1 MPDLHFPS
9 GASLPVLSG
18 FCRFLSFKNGSVF
31 AGILGGGKLDI
42 CIQSPVVPPETIFS
56 CILASE
62 VIRMGVETWK
72 RLRCG
77 GQGRMETLN
86 PALPRTPV
94 WDQGCSSVGRDWASM
109 QETVPSTPDTT
120 KTARP
125 QSQYPG
131 DRDRRIKR
139 SRTSS
144 TKYQVQGHPGL
155 CLKTNKN
162 QGGGSVG
169 EVFAPEA

>member
-1 MPDLHFPS
+1 MMPDLHFPS
-9 GASLPVLSG
+9 GTSLPVLSG

-77 GQGRMETLN
+77 GQGRMETL
-86 PALPRTPV
+86 
-94 WDQGCSSVGRDWASM
+94 DQGCSSVGRDWASM

-131 DRDRRIKR
+131 DGDRRIKR